1 MSVQDNQRERERERE
16 RGDGENKSQR
26 EFEIDLRVFFFFLLH
41 LFRSESDRFMA
52 CFELNRTVLAWIG
65 LNRKMGKKICICSH
79 VDGCT
84 THPCVSDSGVLIQS
98 VHLCFPGCMVCT
110 SSLSYVGSLEEV
122 EHPYFW
128 SCGEI
133 YPWTQIYLTFFFF
146 PNVMG
151 VSCNSIVDFMDH
163 INLHL

>member
-1 MSVQDNQRERERERE
+1 MSVQDNHREREREIL
-16 RGDGENKSQR
+16 G
-26 EFEIDLRVFFFFLLH
+26 FFFFYTY
-41 LFRSESDRFMA
+41 FG
-52 CFELNRTVLAWIG
+52 LNRTDSWPVSNWIG
-65 LNRKMGKKICICSH
+65 LYWPELGWIGKWEKKYAFAATLTAAQHIHACR
-79 VDGCT
+79 T
-84 THPCVSDSGVLIQS
+84 RVLIQS
-98 VHLCFPGCMVCT
+98 VHLCFPGCMVCN